1 MKTRLFI
8 FLGMILLSLYSC
20 QESAK
25 SDKSTVDSKDMELL
39 NTADSAIVSEMNV
52 EEKLRM
58 IKVYKLA
65 EYIDLNLTDSIY
77 TLLITKEEA
86 EKLGVDE
93 NTYKETV
100 TALEQ
105 VNNAIVEYNRHHGE
119 GDTIVLTDFKL
130 KVKR

>member
-1 MKTRLFI
+1 
-8 FLGMILLSLYSC
+8 MILLSLYAC

-25 SDKSTVDSKDMELL
+25 SGKSTVDSKDMELL
-39 NTADSAIVSEMNV
+39 KTADSAIVSEMSV

-93 NTYKETV
+93 HAYKETV